1 MSADAEGSAE
11 EPAVAEHDESPGSD
25 APGGAEGRPPAPKWR
40 ILLPAVLIVV
50 IAGGAAALIADGS
63 GGKQQLP
70 AGERSAHAGSF
81 DGALLAPVKQAPALS
96 TLHNYKHEPVD
107 LANYRGKAVF
117 LTFLYTHCP
126 DVCPLIA
133 SQLHNSLVA
142 LGPKASQVQ
151 LVAVSVDPRGDTP
164 AAVGKFLAEHGLRG
178 QMQFLI
184 GSAHE
189 LGPVWKTWGV
199 GSEADAGNPEFINHS
214 ALIYGI
220 TASGKMRTIYSAN
233 FKPREIVHDVPG
245 LLAG

>member
-1 MSADAEGSAE
+1 MMST
-11 EPAVAEHDESPGSD
+11 D
-25 APGGAEGRPPAPKWR
+25 APESAPEAPGQDEPEQQRASSAGRWR
-40 ILLPAVLIVV
+40 IALPAILIVV
-50 IAGGAAALIADGS
+50 IAGGGAALIAASS

-70 AGERSAHAGSF
+70 AGERSTHAASF
-81 DGALLAPVKQAPALS
+81 EGALLEPVKQAPALS
-96 TLHNYKHEPVD
+96 RLHNYKGEPVD
-107 LANYRGKAVF
+107 LAHYRGKAVF

-142 LGPKASQVQ
+142 LGPKAAQVQ
-151 LVAVSVDPRGDTP
+151 LIAVSVDPRGDTP
-164 AAVGKFLAEHGLRG
+164 AAVASFLSRHELTG

-189 LGPVWKTWGV
+189 LAPVWKTWGV
-199 GSEADAGNPEFINHS
+199 GSEQDASNPEFINHS

-220 TASGKMRTIYSAN
+220 TASGKLRTIYSAN
-233 FKPREIVHDVPG
+233 FKPAEIVHDVPP

>member
-1 MSADAEGSAE
+1 MMSADGPESEAEAAADRGE
-11 EPAVAEHDESPGSD
+11 QPGRGSPG
-25 APGGAEGRPPAPKWR
+25 GRWR
-40 ILLPAVLIVV
+40 VALPVVLIVV
-50 IAGGAAALIADGS
+50 IAGGAAALIASSS
-63 GGKQQLP
+63 GGKPQLP
-70 AGERSAHAGSF
+70 AGERSAHATSF
-81 DGALLAPVKQAPALS
+81 DGALLEPVKQAPALS
-96 TLHNYKHEPVD
+96 TLHNYQGQPVD
-107 LANYRGKAVF
+107 LAHYRGKAVF

-142 LGPKASQVQ
+142 LGPKAAQVQ
-151 LVAVSVDPRGDTP
+151 LIAVSVDPRGDTP
-164 AAVGKFLAEHGLRG
+164 AAVASFLSRHELTG

-199 GSEADAGNPEFINHS
+199 GSEQDASNPEFINHS

-220 TASGKMRTIYSAN
+220 TASGKLRTIYSAN
-233 FKPREIVHDVPG
+233 FKPREIVHDVPA

>member
-1 MSADAEGSAE
+1 MSAGDSQMPEGEQRDENAGIDTAGADAGAATRA
-11 EPAVAEHDESPGSD
+11 PVA
-25 APGGAEGRPPAPKWR
+25 KWR
-40 ILLPAVLIVV
+40 LLLPAILIVV
-50 IAGGAAALIADGS
+50 IAGGAALIADSS

-70 AGERSAHAGSF
+70 AGERSAHAASF
-81 DGALLAPVKQAPALS
+81 DGGLLEPVRQAPALS
-96 TLHNYKHEPVD
+96 TLRNYKHEPVD
-107 LANYRGKAVF
+107 LTQYRGKAVF

-142 LGPKASQVQ
+142 LGPRAAQVQ
-151 LVAVSVDPRGDTP
+151 LIAVSVDPRGDTP
-164 AAVGKFLAEHGLRG
+164 ASVAKFLAEHGLTG

-199 GSEADAGNPEFINHS
+199 GSEQDASNPEFINHS

-220 TASGKMRTIYSAN
+220 TASGKMRTLYSAN
-233 FKPREIVHDVPG
+233 FKPREIVHDVPS